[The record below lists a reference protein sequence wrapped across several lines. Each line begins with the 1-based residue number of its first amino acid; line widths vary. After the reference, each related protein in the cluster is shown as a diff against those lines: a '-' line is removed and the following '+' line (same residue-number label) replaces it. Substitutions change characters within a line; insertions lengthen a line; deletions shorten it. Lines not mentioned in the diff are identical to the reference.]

1 MGNMN
6 MKFTWCW
13 LKCEEQEKEFPASA
27 SDEHEEE
34 EKNACDEVDE
44 MRDDDDNAIVEFR
57 EHNPQPTIP
66 HTKPLQ
72 SPTSNAT

>member
-1 MGNMN
+1 MVSSALHDIRGRAL
-6 MKFTWCW
+6 TWCW

-57 EHNPQPTIP
+57 
-66 HTKPLQ
+66 
-72 SPTSNAT
+72 